1 MFVKKAFGNKNPD
14 AFYYTKKIHIQG
26 GFSMSAIVAMN
37 EETRRIEQFNDI
49 VANIKPLM
57 TVGKGKNQRAITGSA
72 VVPLSCCFVDSRYQ
86 GMRTHKHLNRLKNKW
101 DERKLTPIILVPHPE
116 EYRFAVVD
124 GQGRCLVAPEKGMDR
139 LNAII
144 LMDAPEDLDERL
156 KFEAEY
162 FIGQDSEVENVKP
175 LEKHLSRVIIGDS
188 AAVSLDKLLNKYGIK
203 FVATKGNRE
212 ESVLGS
218 YTDTYSIVKVHGEK
232 CLDFIFSIIDNAGW
246 NKETNGYATFVM
258 RALREVWIA
267 HPNDRKEIHRYLS
280 KELRQID
287 PALFSAEAKAKYPK
301 RDHRVSCVLYVEDL
315 VCDGL
320 GIEKK
325 IYVEN
330 GKKVKISK

>member
-1 MFVKKAFGNKNPD
+1 MNAV
-14 AFYYTKKIHIQG
+14 
-26 GFSMSAIVAMN
+26 VAMN
-37 EETRRIEQFNDI
+37 EETRRMEQFNDI

-144 LMDAPEDLDERL
+144 LMDAPEDLNERL

-203 FVATKGNRE
+203 FVTTKGNRE

-232 CLDFIFSIIDNAGW
+232 CLDFIFSIVDNAGW

-287 PALFSAEAKAKYPK
+287 PVLFSAEAKSKYPK

>member
-1 MFVKKAFGNKNPD
+1 
-14 AFYYTKKIHIQG
+14 
-26 GFSMSAIVAMN
+26 MSAVVAMN
-37 EETRRIEQFNDI
+37 EETRRMEQFNDI

-144 LMDAPEDLDERL
+144 LMDAPEDLEERL

-315 VCDGL
+315 ICDGL

-330 GKKVKISK
+330 GKKVKISE

>member
-1 MFVKKAFGNKNPD
+1 
-14 AFYYTKKIHIQG
+14 
-26 GFSMSAIVAMN
+26 MSAVVAMN
-37 EETRRIEQFNDI
+37 EETRRMEQFNDI

-101 DERKLTPIILVPHPE
+101 DERKLTPIILVPRPE

-188 AAVSLDKLLNKYGIK
+188 AAVSLDRLLNKYGIK

>member
-1 MFVKKAFGNKNPD
+1 
-14 AFYYTKKIHIQG
+14 
-26 GFSMSAIVAMN
+26 MSAVVAMN
-37 EETRRIEQFNDI
+37 EETRRMEQFNDI

-144 LMDAPEDLDERL
+144 LMDAPEDLNERL

-267 HPNDRKEIHRYLS
+267 HPNDRKEIHRFLS

-287 PALFSAEAKAKYPK
+287 PALFSANAKSKYPK

>member
-1 MFVKKAFGNKNPD
+1 
-14 AFYYTKKIHIQG
+14 
-26 GFSMSAIVAMN
+26 MSAVVAMN
-37 EETRRIEQFNDI
+37 EETRRMEQFNDI

-72 VVPLSCCFVDSRYQ
+72 VVPLSLCFVDARYQ

-116 EYRFAVVD
+116 EYIFAVVD

>member
-1 MFVKKAFGNKNPD
+1 
-14 AFYYTKKIHIQG
+14 
-26 GFSMSAIVAMN
+26 MSAVVAMN
-37 EETRRIEQFNDI
+37 EETRRMEQFNDI

-57 TVGKGKNQRAITGSA
+57 TVGKGKNQRVITGSA
-72 VVPLSCCFVDSRYQ
+72 VVPLSLCFVDARYQ

-116 EYRFAVVD
+116 EYIFAVVD
-124 GQGRCLVAPEKGMDR
+124 GQGRCLVAPEKGMER

-287 PALFSAEAKAKYPK
+287 PALFSAEAKSKYPK

>member
-1 MFVKKAFGNKNPD
+1 
-14 AFYYTKKIHIQG
+14 
-26 GFSMSAIVAMN
+26 MSAVVAMN
-37 EETRRIEQFNDI
+37 EETRRMEQFNDI

-57 TVGKGKNQRAITGSA
+57 TTGKGKNQRTITGSA

-144 LMDAPEDLDERL
+144 LMDAPEDLNERL

-175 LEKHLSRVIIGDS
+175 LEKHLSRVIIGDT
-188 AAVSLDKLLNKYGIK
+188 AAVALDKLLNRYGIK
-203 FVATKGNRE
+203 FVSTKGNRE

-246 NKETNGYATFVM
+246 NKENNGYATFVM

-267 HPNDRKEIHRYLS
+267 HPTERKEIHRFLS

-287 PALFSAEAKAKYPK
+287 PALFSANAKSKYPK

>member
-1 MFVKKAFGNKNPD
+1 
-14 AFYYTKKIHIQG
+14 
-26 GFSMSAIVAMN
+26 MSAVVAMN
-37 EETRRIEQFNDI
+37 EETRRMEQFNDI
-49 VANIKPLM
+49 VANIKPL
-57 TVGKGKNQRAITGSA
+57 TTIGKGKNQRAITGSA

-86 GMRTHKHLNRLKNKW
+86 GMRTHKHLNKLKNKW

-287 PALFSAEAKAKYPK
+287 PALFSAEAKSKYPK

>member
-1 MFVKKAFGNKNPD
+1 
-14 AFYYTKKIHIQG
+14 
-26 GFSMSAIVAMN
+26 MSAVVAMN
-37 EETRRIEQFNDI
+37 EETRRMEQFNDI

-57 TVGKGKNQRAITGSA
+57 TVGKGKNQRVITGSA

-116 EYRFAVVD
+116 EHRFAVVD

-144 LMDAPEDLDERL
+144 LMDAPEDLEERL

-203 FVATKGNRE
+203 FVATRGNRG
-212 ESVLGS
+212 ESILGS
-218 YTDTYSIVKVHGEK
+218 YTDAYSIVKAHGEK
-232 CLDFIFSIIDNAGW
+232 CLDFIFSIIENAGW

-258 RALREVWIA
+258 RALREIWIA
-267 HPNDRKEIHRYLS
+267 HPNDRKEIHKYLS

-287 PALFSAEAKAKYPK
+287 PALFSADAKSKYPK
-301 RDHRVSCVLYVEDL
+301 RDHRVSCVLYMEDL

-325 IYVEN
+325 IYIES
-330 GKKVKISK
+330 GKKVKVLK

>member
-1 MFVKKAFGNKNPD
+1 
-14 AFYYTKKIHIQG
+14 
-26 GFSMSAIVAMN
+26 MSAVVAMN

-144 LMDAPEDLDERL
+144 LMDAPEDLNERL

-175 LEKHLSRVIIGDS
+175 LEKHLSRVIIGDN

-203 FVATKGNRE
+203 FVSTKGNRE

-246 NKETNGYATFVM
+246 NKEINGYATFVM

-330 GKKVKISK
+330 VKKVKISK

>member
-1 MFVKKAFGNKNPD
+1 
-14 AFYYTKKIHIQG
+14 
-26 GFSMSAIVAMN
+26 MSAVVAMN
-37 EETRRIEQFNDI
+37 EETRRMEQFNDI

-218 YTDTYSIVKVHGEK
+218 YTDTYSIVKVHGEI

-267 HPNDRKEIHRYLS
+267 HPNDRKEIHRFLS

-287 PALFSAEAKAKYPK
+287 PALFSAEAKSKYPK

>member
-1 MFVKKAFGNKNPD
+1 
-14 AFYYTKKIHIQG
+14 
-26 GFSMSAIVAMN
+26 MSAVVAMN
-37 EETRRIEQFNDI
+37 EETRKMEQYNDI

-57 TVGKGKNQRAITGSA
+57 TVGKGKNQRVITGSA
-72 VVPLSCCFVDSRYQ
+72 VVPLSRCFVDVRYQ
-86 GMRTHKHLNRLKNKW
+86 GMRTHKHLNRLRNKW

-116 EYRFAVVD
+116 EHRFAVVD

-267 HPNDRKEIHRYLS
+267 HPNDRKEIYRYLS

>member
-1 MFVKKAFGNKNPD
+1 MNAV
-14 AFYYTKKIHIQG
+14 
-26 GFSMSAIVAMN
+26 VAMN

-72 VVPLSCCFVDSRYQ
+72 VVPLSCCFADSRYQ

-287 PALFSAEAKAKYPK
+287 PALFSAEAKSKYPK

>member
-1 MFVKKAFGNKNPD
+1 
-14 AFYYTKKIHIQG
+14 
-26 GFSMSAIVAMN
+26 MSTVVAMN
-37 EETRRIEQFNDI
+37 EETRRMEQFNDI
-49 VANIKPLM
+49 VSNIKPLM
-57 TVGKGKNQRAITGSA
+57 TIGKGKNQRAVTGSA

-124 GQGRCLVAPEKGMDR
+124 GQGRCLIAPEKGMDR

-144 LMDAPEDLDERL
+144 LMDAPEDLNERL

-175 LEKHLSRVIIGDS
+175 VEKHLSRVIIGDEP
-188 AAVSLDKLLNKYGIK
+188 ATILEKLLNKYKVK
-203 FVATKGNRE
+203 FVTTKGNRR

-218 YTDTYSIVKVHGEK
+218 YPSTYSIAKIHGEK
-232 CLDFIFSIIDNAGW
+232 CLDFIFSIIENAGW

-258 RALREVWIA
+258 GALREVWTA
-267 HPNDRKEIHRYLS
+267 HPTERREIHSFLS

-287 PALFSAEAKAKYPK
+287 PTHLSANAKTKYPK
-301 RDHRVSCVLYVEDL
+301 RDNRVSCILYVEDM
-315 VCDGL
+315 VCNGL

-325 IYVEN
+325 IYIDN
-330 GKKVKISK
+330 GKKCKIVK

>member
-1 MFVKKAFGNKNPD
+1 
-14 AFYYTKKIHIQG
+14 
-26 GFSMSAIVAMN
+26 MSTVVAMN
-37 EETRRIEQFNDI
+37 EKTRRMEQYNDI

-57 TVGKGKNQRAITGSA
+57 TVGKGKNQRAVTGSA

-101 DERKLTPIILVPHPE
+101 DERKLTPILVPHPE

-144 LMDAPEDLDERL
+144 LMDAPEDLNERL

-175 LEKHLSRVIIGDS
+175 LEKHLSRVIIGDN

-203 FVATKGNRE
+203 FVSTKGNRE

-246 NKETNGYATFVM
+246 NKETNATFVM

>member
-1 MFVKKAFGNKNPD
+1 MNAV
-14 AFYYTKKIHIQG
+14 
-26 GFSMSAIVAMN
+26 VAMN
-37 EETRRIEQFNDI
+37 EETRRMEQFNDI

-144 LMDAPEDLDERL
+144 LMDAPEDLNERL

-188 AAVSLDKLLNKYGIK
+188 AAVSLDKLLFEYGIK

>member
-1 MFVKKAFGNKNPD
+1 
-14 AFYYTKKIHIQG
+14 
-26 GFSMSAIVAMN
+26 MSTVVAMN
-37 EETRRIEQFNDI
+37 EETRRMEQFNDI

-144 LMDAPEDLDERL
+144 LMDAPEDLNERL

-203 FVATKGNRE
+203 FVASKGNRE

-267 HPNDRKEIHRYLS
+267 HPNDRKEIYRFLS

-287 PALFSAEAKAKYPK
+287 PALFSAEAKSKYPK

-325 IYVEN
+325 IYLEN

>member
-1 MFVKKAFGNKNPD
+1 MNAV
-14 AFYYTKKIHIQG
+14 
-26 GFSMSAIVAMN
+26 VAMN
-37 EETRRIEQFNDI
+37 EETRRMEQFNDI

-144 LMDAPEDLDERL
+144 LMDAPEDLNERL

-280 KELRQID
+280 KELRKID

>member
-1 MFVKKAFGNKNPD
+1 
-14 AFYYTKKIHIQG
+14 
-26 GFSMSAIVAMN
+26 MSVVVAMN
-37 EETRRIEQFNDI
+37 EETRRMEQYNDI

-57 TVGKGKNQRAITGSA
+57 TTGKGKNQRAITGSA

-144 LMDAPEDLDERL
+144 LMDAPEDPDERL

-258 RALREVWIA
+258 RSLRETWVA
-267 HPNDRKEIHRYLS
+267 HPNDRKEIHRFLS

>member
-1 MFVKKAFGNKNPD
+1 
-14 AFYYTKKIHIQG
+14 
-26 GFSMSAIVAMN
+26 MSAVVAMN
-37 EETRRIEQFNDI
+37 EETRRMEQFNDI

-57 TVGKGKNQRAITGSA
+57 TIGKGKNQRAITGSA
-72 VVPLSCCFVDSRYQ
+72 VVPLSLCFVDARYQ

-116 EYRFAVVD
+116 EYIFAVVD
-124 GQGRCLVAPEKGMDR
+124 GQGRCLVAPEKGMER

>member
-1 MFVKKAFGNKNPD
+1 
-14 AFYYTKKIHIQG
+14 
-26 GFSMSAIVAMN
+26 MSAVVAMN
-37 EETRRIEQFNDI
+37 EETRRMEQFNDI

-116 EYRFAVVD
+116 ESRFAVVD

-267 HPNDRKEIHRYLS
+267 HPNDRKEIHRFLS

>member
-1 MFVKKAFGNKNPD
+1 
-14 AFYYTKKIHIQG
+14 
-26 GFSMSAIVAMN
+26 MSAVVAMN
-37 EETRRIEQFNDI
+37 EETRRMEQFNDI

-72 VVPLSCCFVDSRYQ
+72 VVPLSLCFVDARYQ

-156 KFEAEY
+156 RFEAEY

-315 VCDGL
+315 VCGGL

>member
-1 MFVKKAFGNKNPD
+1 
-14 AFYYTKKIHIQG
+14 
-26 GFSMSAIVAMN
+26 MSAVVAMN
-37 EETRRIEQFNDI
+37 EETRRMEQFNDI
-49 VANIKPLM
+49 VSNIKPLM

-144 LMDAPEDLDERL
+144 LMDAPEDLNERL

>member
-1 MFVKKAFGNKNPD
+1 
-14 AFYYTKKIHIQG
+14 
-26 GFSMSAIVAMN
+26 
-37 EETRRIEQFNDI
+37 
-49 VANIKPLM
+49 M
-57 TVGKGKNQRAITGSA
+57 TTGKGKNQRAITGSA

-162 FIGQDSEVENVKP
+162 FISQDSEVENVKP
-175 LEKHLSRVIIGDS
+175 LEKHLSRVIIGDV
-188 AAVSLDKLLNKYGIK
+188 AAVSLEKLLNKYGIK

-267 HPNDRKEIHRYLS
+267 HPNDRKEIHRFLS

-287 PALFSAEAKAKYPK
+287 PALFSAEAKSKYPK

>member
-1 MFVKKAFGNKNPD
+1 
-14 AFYYTKKIHIQG
+14 
-26 GFSMSAIVAMN
+26 MSAVVAMN
-37 EETRRIEQFNDI
+37 EETRRMEQFNDI

>member
-1 MFVKKAFGNKNPD
+1 
-14 AFYYTKKIHIQG
+14 
-26 GFSMSAIVAMN
+26 MSTVVAMN
-37 EETRRIEQFNDI
+37 EETRRMEQYNDI

-86 GMRTHKHLNRLKNKW
+86 GMRPHKHLNRLKNKW

-188 AAVSLDKLLNKYGIK
+188 AAVSLDKLLNEYGIK

-258 RALREVWIA
+258 RSLRETWVA
-267 HPNDRKEIHRYLS
+267 HPNDRKEIHRFLS

>member
-1 MFVKKAFGNKNPD
+1 
-14 AFYYTKKIHIQG
+14 
-26 GFSMSAIVAMN
+26 MSAVVAMN
-37 EETRRIEQFNDI
+37 EETRRMEQYNDI

-57 TVGKGKNQRAITGSA
+57 TTGKGKNQRVITGSA
-72 VVPLSCCFVDSRYQ
+72 VVPLSRCFVDSRYQ
-86 GMRTHKHLNRLKNKW
+86 GMRTHKHLNRLRNKW

-203 FVATKGNRE
+203 FVATKGNRG
-212 ESVLGS
+212 ESILGS
-218 YTDTYSIVKVHGEK
+218 YTDAYSIAKVHGEK

-246 NKETNGYATFVM
+246 NKETNGYAVFVM
-258 RALREVWIA
+258 RALKEVWIA
-267 HPNDRKEIHRYLS
+267 HPNDRKEIHRFLS

>member
-1 MFVKKAFGNKNPD
+1 
-14 AFYYTKKIHIQG
+14 
-26 GFSMSAIVAMN
+26 MSTIVAMN
-37 EETRRIEQFNDI
+37 EGTRRMEQYNDI

-57 TVGKGKNQRAITGSA
+57 TTGKGKNQRAITGSA

-315 VCDGL
+315 ICDGL

-330 GKKVKISK
+330 GKKVKISE

>member
-1 MFVKKAFGNKNPD
+1 
-14 AFYYTKKIHIQG
+14 
-26 GFSMSAIVAMN
+26 MSAVVAMN

-144 LMDAPEDLDERL
+144 LMDAPEDLNERL

-287 PALFSAEAKAKYPK
+287 PALFSAEAKSKYPK